1 MIAGHLQEKK
11 GYFYVVLNYKDT
23 NDKRRTKWIP
33 TGYPAEER
41 NRSKAQTFLKKQQKT
56 FVIPTEEEATAEK
69 EQEEDS
75 LDSPEIL
82 FADYLANWLQIA
94 RSTIAITTYSSY
106 SSLIKSA
113 IDPWFRKK
121 GVTLKELNARNIQ
134 EFYTVM
140 LTRVKPNTVIHYHA
154 IIHRALKYAVR
165 TDLIAIN
172 PADKVDRPRKNG
184 FMASFYSKEE
194 MNRLFDACEG
204 TLIEVPV
211 KMAAFYGLRRSEVMG
226 LKWDAIDFEKDTVS
240 IQHTV
245 TSCMIDGKFTP
256 NECTGADNTIIS
268 AITTDAKKAVDANNR
283 AINARIDNDMASA
296 QREAGRLEFEAKFR
310 ANRDYF
316 EKAKKDFD
324 PDRPPQEG
332 SPLREQWESTKRI
345 HEIFK

>member
-56 FVIPTEEEATAEK
+56 FVIPTEEEAIAEK

-121 GVTLKELNARNIQ
+121 
-134 EFYTVM
+134 
-140 LTRVKPNTVIHYHA
+140 
-154 IIHRALKYAVR
+154 
-165 TDLIAIN
+165 
-172 PADKVDRPRKNG
+172 
-184 FMASFYSKEE
+184 AS
-194 MNRLFDACEG
+194 
-204 TLIEVPV
+204 
-211 KMAAFYGLRRSEVMG
+211 
-226 LKWDAIDFEKDTVS
+226 
-240 IQHTV
+240 H
-245 TSCMIDGKFTP
+245 
-256 NECTGADNTIIS
+256 
-268 AITTDAKKAVDANNR
+268 
-283 AINARIDNDMASA
+283 
-296 QREAGRLEFEAKFR
+296 
-310 ANRDYF
+310 
-316 EKAKKDFD
+316 
-324 PDRPPQEG
+324 
-332 SPLREQWESTKRI
+332 
-345 HEIFK
+345 